1 MPVLDGI
8 KAKLAAHLETLVT
21 KMSIGTAGGAASS
34 RDGGAGNV
42 AHPITPTV
50 QRIDD
55 RTVSITG
62 IFDTSLITASD
73 IKEVAVHGAT
83 PLDNPAFRTSFMP
96 ISKNATNE
104 IRVDVIME
112 VR

>member
-8 KAKLAAHLETLVT
+8 KAQLATHLQTLIS
-21 KMSIGTAGGAASS
+21 KMSIGTTGGQASS
-34 RDGGAGNV
+34 RDGGVGN
-42 AHPITPTV
+42 AAFTTTPIV

-55 RTVSITG
+55 RTISISGT
-62 IFDTSLITASD
+62 FDTSYISASD

-83 PLDNPAFRTSFMP
+83 ALDSPAYRTSFQP

-104 IRVDVIME
+104 IRIDVVME

>member
-8 KAKLAAHLETLVT
+8 KAELAAHLQTLIS
-21 KMSIGTAGGAASS
+21 KMTLGTTGGSSSS
-34 RDGGAGNV
+34 RDGGIGNAAFSV
-42 AHPITPTV
+42 TPIV

-55 RTVSITG
+55 RTISISGT
-62 IFDTSLITASD
+62 FDTSYISAQD
-73 IKEVAVHGAT
+73 IKEVSVHGST
-83 PLDNPAFRTSFMP
+83 PLDNPTYRTSFHP

-104 IRVDVIME
+104 IRVDVVLE

>member
-8 KAKLAAHLETLVT
+8 KAELAAHLQTLVT
-21 KMSIGTAGGAASS
+21 KMSLGTTGGSSSS
-34 RDGGAGNV
+34 RDGGVGSSAFTV
-42 AHPITPTV
+42 SPIV

-55 RTVSITG
+55 RTISISGT
-62 IFDTSLITASD
+62 FDTSLISAED
-73 IKEVAVHGAT
+73 IKEVSVHGAT
-83 PLDNPAFRTSFMP
+83 TIDNPAYRTSFHP

-104 IRVDVIME
+104 IRVDIVME

>member
-8 KAKLAAHLETLVT
+8 KAQLATHLATLVS
-21 KMSIGTAGGAASS
+21 KMSLGTTGGSASS
-34 RDGGAGNV
+34 RDGGVGSPAFTV
-42 AHPITPTV
+42 APIV

-55 RTVSITG
+55 RTVSISGT
-62 IFDTSLITASD
+62 FDTSLISAED
-73 IKEVAVHGAT
+73 IKEVSVHGAST
-83 PLDNPAFRTSFMP
+83 IDNPAFRTSFHP

-104 IRVDVIME
+104 IRVDVVME

>member
-8 KAKLAAHLETLVT
+8 KAQLTAHLQTLIG
-21 KMSIGTAGGAASS
+21 KMTLGTTGGQASS
-34 RDGGAGNV
+34 RDGGVGN
-42 AHPITPTV
+42 AAFSITPIV

-55 RTVSITG
+55 RTISVSGT
-62 IFDTSLITASD
+62 FDTSYISAQD
-73 IKEVAVHGAT
+73 IKEVSVHGAT
-83 PLDNPAFRTSFMP
+83 LLDNQTYRTSFHP

-104 IRVDVIME
+104 IRVDVVLE